1 MSAEIIPFPKS
12 KKQLEL
18 EAMKNF
24 VDTAIRIIAEDQIF
38 SIADDLKNYHGPTV
52 AGVPVDEPKTR
63 YDYLELCK
71 TFLEP
76 EDYEDVLCSIMDRE
90 HYNAMEKPIRNVVD
104 SYFSFPR

>member
-18 EAMKNF
+18 EAMRDF
-24 VDTAIRIIAEDQIF
+24 VETAKIMITA
-38 SIADDLKNYHGPTV
+38 SIADDLKNYNGPNV

-71 TFLEP
+71 QFLEP

-90 HYNAMEKPIRNVVD
+90 HYLAMERPIRNVVD

>member
-24 VDTAIRIIAEDQIF
+24 VDTAVRIIAE
-38 SIADDLKNYHGPTV
+38 DLKNYHGPTV

-71 TFLEP
+71 QFLEP

-90 HYNAMEKPIRNVVD
+90 HYNAMERPIRNVVD

>member
-24 VDTAIRIIAEDQIF
+24 VDTAIRIIA
-38 SIADDLKNYHGPTV
+38 DDLKNYDGPNV

-71 TFLEP
+71 QFLEP
-76 EDYEDVLCSIMDRE
+76 EDYEDVLCSIMDKE
-90 HYNAMEKPIRNVVD
+90 HYLAMEKPIRNVVD